1 MQVMLVGERAHISL
15 SKSGK
20 ETLKMKEELGSTIEE
35 LWTIHGM
42 QLPVFYRE
50 SLATVLTLEKLRN
63 LIETNIDAG
72 ISLYTDHNQRSSR
85 TVYLTRDSLVRES
98 SQKSRILWR

>member
-1 MQVMLVGERAHISL
+1 
-15 SKSGK
+15 
-20 ETLKMKEELGSTIEE
+20 
-35 LWTIHGM
+35 M

-72 ISLYTDHNQRSSR
+72 ITLYSNPG
-85 TVYLTRDSLVRES
+85 L
-98 SQKSRILWR
+98 RILTIRLTKSELNGLIPAFDKTSSS